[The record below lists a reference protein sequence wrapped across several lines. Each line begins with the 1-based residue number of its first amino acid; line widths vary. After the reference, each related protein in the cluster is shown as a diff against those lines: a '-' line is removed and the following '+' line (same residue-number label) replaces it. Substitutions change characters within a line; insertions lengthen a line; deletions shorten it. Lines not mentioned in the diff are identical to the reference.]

1 MQLEF
6 SEGLEVQLDKN
17 CEIEYPAYVSHL
29 SAEEMTEAKLA
40 EDSSSRIVSAGTD
53 PADQKILFFTAE
65 GKIMLFDSKKYHI
78 PDGPSFPANCGKNVY
93 LPNVNGRWPGP
104 VEGFSVE
111 SEWMIKK
118 STSAL
123 SGATLDANYKGE
135 NNAKKT

>member
-29 SAEEMTEAKLA
+29 PSEEMNEAKLA
-40 EDSSSRIVSAGTD
+40 EDLSNRIVSAGTD
-53 PADQKILFFTAE
+53 PIDQKILFFTAE
-65 GKIMLFDSKKYHI
+65 GKIMLFDSRKYHI
-78 PDGPSFPANCGKNVY
+78 PDGPSFPNNFGKSVY

-111 SEWMIKK
+111 AVWLIKK

-123 SGATLDANYKGE
+123 SGATLDTNYKGE
-135 NNAKKT
+135 NNSKKT